1 MISYHRYLYSNMATW
16 EVILLAV
23 ALAMDAFSASI
34 CKGLTLQKMD
44 WKKALLVGLYFGLF
58 QGVMPLIGYFIGHT
72 VITYIE
78 KWIPWIALI
87 ILGILGGRMLYGAL
101 KSKDKCEDAENCECK
116 KLTLKTLIIQSIA
129 TSIDALSVGL
139 TIANYSVTKAI
150 ICASFITVVTFA
162 CSFGSVFL
170 GKKFGTKLGHRA
182 EIIGGIILILIGI
195 EIFVT
200 GMFF

>member
-1 MISYHRYLYSNMATW
+1 MANGFSYPKMKIKKI
-16 EVILLAV
+16 ILI
-23 ALAMDAFSASI
+23 AF
-34 CKGLTLQKMD
+34 M
-44 WKKALLVGLYFGLF
+44 FGLF

-101 KSKDKCEDAENCECK
+101 KSKDECEDAENCECK
-116 KLTLKTLIIQSIA
+116 KLTFKTLIIQSIA

-150 ICASFITVVTFA
+150 ICASFITLVTFA

>member
-1 MISYHRYLYSNMATW
+1 MFFILES
-16 EVILLAV
+16 ILLGLG
-23 ALAMDAFSASI
+23 LAMDASAVSMANGFSYP
-34 CKGLTLQKMD
+34 KMKI
-44 WKKALLVGLYFGLF
+44 KKIILIALMFGLF

-72 VITYIE
+72 IITYIE

-87 ILGILGGRMLYGAL
+87 ILCFLGGRMLYEAL
-101 KSKDKCEDAENCECK
+101 KSNDECEKVEKTDCK
-116 KLTLKTLIIQSIA
+116 KLTFKTLIIQSIA

-139 TIANYSVTKAI
+139 TIADYSIIKAI
-150 ICASFITVVTFA
+150 ICASFITIVTFA

-170 GKKFGTKLGHRA
+170 GKKFGTRLGHRA